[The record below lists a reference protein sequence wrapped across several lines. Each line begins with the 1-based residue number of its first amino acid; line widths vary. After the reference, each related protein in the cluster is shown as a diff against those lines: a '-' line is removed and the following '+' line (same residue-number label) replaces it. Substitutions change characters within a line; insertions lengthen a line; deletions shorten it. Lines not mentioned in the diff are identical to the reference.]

1 MEPKLPVRGTE
12 FTLGKEFSMSV
23 LILSTP
29 RFLPPPAGERVEARL
44 DRSDQYLA
52 RLSGELEYLIGT
64 LNGELTALRA
74 AWQTVRE
81 ATDATATDVTATD
94 ASATIA
100 AASIAAANE
109 PTAEK
114 EDANAPSGEEADG
127 DGAQ

>member
-1 MEPKLPVRGTE
+1 MEPKSPVRGTE

-44 DRSDQYLA
+44 DRSEQYLA

-81 ATDATATDVTATD
+81 ATDASSIVAT
-94 ASATIA
+94 
-100 AASIAAANE
+100 ASIAAANE

-114 EDANAPSGEEADG
+114 ADANAQSGEEADG

>member
-1 MEPKLPVRGTE
+1 
-12 FTLGKEFSMSV
+12 MSV

-44 DRSDQYLA
+44 DRSEQYLA

-74 AWQTVRE
+74 EWQTVRE
-81 ATDATATDVTATD
+81 ATVASSIVATATDVTATV
-94 ASATIA
+94 AT
-100 AASIAAANE
+100 ASIAAANE

-114 EDANAPSGEEADG
+114 ADANAQSGEEADG